1 MEFITVFGDVVRVD
15 CLGCVDRTL
24 PSVSKFLIHETD
36 HFIVEQDLELAY
48 PALVV
53 LVPKRHISNYEE
65 MTQEEILELSNLI
78 VKSKKI
84 IQSIFDVDR
93 FAYMFYERPNGHFH
107 FIIIPLLPDM
117 KIKEKSGV
125 LAEII
130 QRNDELKRDVS
141 NMTLV
146 SETIKYLRVLFKN
159 I

>member
-1 MEFITVFGDVVRVD
+1 MDFTTIFGDVVRVD

-36 HFIVEQDLELAY
+36 SFFVEQDLELAY

-53 LVPKRHISNYEE
+53 LVPKRHISSYAEL
-65 MTQEEILELSNLI
+65 TQTEILELSNLI
-78 VKSKKI
+78 VESKKN
-84 IQSIFDVDR
+84 IQQLFEVDR

-107 FIIIPLLPDM
+107 FIIIPLFLSM

-130 QRNDELKRDVS
+130 QRNNELKSDED
-141 NMTLV
+141 NMKLT
-146 SETIKYLRVLFKN
+146 SKTISDLKLLFNKK
-159 I
+159 